1 MHCSQHKLVRVFP
14 SDIHRIL
21 SPSVSQLFP
30 VFRRSL
36 HPSKGQLVVHVCVF
50 CCCCCFGLFCIVFV
64 FCFVYTETSQVE
76 MSGLSLPLQTGN
88 LSLMMLP
95 KIKCYFPYSVLC
107 IQFTFLPSLQL
118 HILLWSIFNEA
129 LHRDRRFLS
138 VCITYYSAPESKI
151 LKVRKLSRKKIQ
163 RSFWF
168 ISHL

>member
-1 MHCSQHKLVRVFP
+1 MHCSQRKLVRAFP

-21 SPSVSQLFP
+21 SPSVSQLIP

-36 HPSKGQLVVHVCVF
+36 HPSKGHLVVHVCVF
-50 CCCCCFGLFCIVFV
+50 CCCCCFFLFWFGFLFCIHRNISSRDVWALIAIV
-64 FCFVYTETSQVE
+64 DRK
-76 MSGLSLPLQTGN
+76 

-107 IQFTFLPSLQL
+107 IQFAFLPSLQL

-129 LHRDRRFLS
+129 LHRDRCFLS
-138 VCITYYSAPESKI
+138 VCITYYSAPENKI
-151 LKVRKLSRKKIQ
+151 LKVRELSRKKIW